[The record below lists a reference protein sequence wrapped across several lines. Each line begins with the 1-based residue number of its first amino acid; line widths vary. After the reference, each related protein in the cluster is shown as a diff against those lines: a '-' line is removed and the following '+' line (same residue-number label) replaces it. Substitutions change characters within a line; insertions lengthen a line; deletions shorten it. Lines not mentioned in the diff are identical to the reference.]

1 MRDFV
6 AMLQRDYAGQHIA
19 IVAHEAPQLALDVI
33 LDGKTWPEAIATN
46 WREVGSWQPG
56 WVYDTE
62 VIEEPNE

>member
-1 MRDFV
+1 MNR
-6 AMLQRDYAGQHIA
+6 QYIA
-19 IVAHEAPQLALDVI
+19 EQPPQLALYVI
-33 LDGKTWPEAIATN
+33 LGGKTWPEAIATN